1 MRGQGDLHHRQV
13 PSSDKP
19 DPQDFISNLLMLRP
33 HNRLAADQSL
43 EHSWL
48 QVSLMDKLTVSQPCQ
63 EEVVSEEL
71 AKVLP
76 TGKLKQ
82 WVTRRRWQR
91 CSKVSTTF

>member
-1 MRGQGDLHHRQV
+1 MRGQGDLRHHQD
-13 PSSDKP
+13 PSSDNP

-48 QVSLMDKLTVSQPCQ
+48 QVSLREELTVSQPCQ